1 MLNRY
6 GCVSLPLAAVVL
18 PARIHVGEKRVMPEE
33 SEQALK
39 REVGWYGSFSMG
51 YADVGADIY
60 VAIGLV
66 AFYAAG
72 ASPLAFAIASI
83 TYICTGLAYAELA
96 TAYPYAGGAH
106 VYAMKAFNDL
116 VGFIAGWA
124 VMLDYTVDI
133 ALFSIATAGYV
144 TYFIPWLRSAEFSVL
159 ILGWQLTFRYIGL
172 LAFFLVGILLFINI
186 IGIRESSL
194 FNSILVSFD
203 LFVEAVML
211 IFGFVLAF
219 SLGRFLSQISILGA
233 DTVFQNIAYVLPQIG
248 IGNQNFVYG
257 ITLAM
262 TSFIGIESI
271 AQAAEET
278 KRPNKWVPR
287 AHKLSIVSV
296 IVFALGLSVLSMG
309 MMPWQSLAA
318 AQSDPM
324 AAIAGSIPVVGRYL
338 APLVAVTGFAI
349 CYVST
354 NTGIIGVSRIVF
366 SMGRFK
372 LMPKWFY
379 KVQAKFRTPYR
390 TILVF
395 GLIAAVLASV
405 GELHFVADLYNFG
418 ALLSYVVVNMCL
430 IVLRNT
436 EPEAYRSWKIP
447 GDLKVKLGSRL
458 LIIPVVSVLG
468 FVSCAIIWLLVLAYH
483 PGGRILGTLW
493 ILIGVSG
500 FIIYRRMLKLPV
512 TSNETGKT
520 IRPGGYVMNALV
532 LVRTPEEE
540 DIVISSLREALDPRF
555 RITLMNILDPRD
567 QGLSLEEVKQY
578 EQIKM
583 SERESVEELG
593 QIAGKLRSK
602 GYACRVRVE
611 VGPTEKIL
619 KQEAESDE
627 NDMIVL
633 IKRKTLKSDIEKERI
648 DSVHAI
654 VSRYPGKLMVIRRVE
669 SNA

>member
-1 MLNRY
+1 
-6 GCVSLPLAAVVL
+6 VS
-18 PARIHVGEKRVMPEE
+18 EE

-72 ASPLAFAIASI
+72 ASPLAFAAASI

-106 VYAMKAFNDL
+106 VYAMKASNDL
-116 VGFIAGWA
+116 LGFIAGWA

-133 ALFSIATAGYV
+133 ALFSIATSGYV
-144 TYFIPWLRSAEFSVL
+144 SYFLPWLKYTEFSIAL
-159 ILGWQLTFRYIGL
+159 FGWHPTIRYMGL
-172 LAFFLVGILLFINI
+172 LAFVLVSILLFLNL

-194 FNSILVSFD
+194 FNEILVSLD
-203 LFVEAVML
+203 LFVEAL
-211 IFGFVLAF
+211 ILVFGLVLAF
-219 SLGRFLSQISILGA
+219 NIGRFLSQVSILGA
-233 DTVFQNIAYVLPQIG
+233 DTVFQNIAYVLPSTEIQS
-248 IGNQNFVYG
+248 QNFIYG
-257 ITLAM
+257 VTLAM

-278 KRPNKWVPR
+278 KRPHRWIPR
-287 AHKLSIVSV
+287 ATKLSIVSV
-296 IVFALGLSVLSMG
+296 LVFALGLSVVSMG
-309 MMPWQSLAA
+309 IMPWQSLAA

-324 AAIAGSIPVVGRYL
+324 AAIASSIPILGHYL
-338 APLVAVTGFAI
+338 APIVALTGFAI

-354 NTGIIGVSRIVF
+354 NTGVIGVSRIVF

-379 KVQAKFRTPYR
+379 KVHPKFRTPYR

-395 GLIAAVLASV
+395 GLVGAVLASL

-418 ALLSYVVVNMCL
+418 ALLSYMLVNLCL

-447 GDLKVKLGSRL
+447 GNLKVKLGSRSL
-458 LIIPVVSVLG
+458 TFPLISAIG
-468 FVSCAIIWLLVLAYH
+468 FVSCTVLWLLVIAYH
-483 PGGRILGTLW
+483 PGGRILGALW
-493 ILIGVSG
+493 ILIGVTG
-500 FIIYRRMLKLPV
+500 FIIYRRMLKLPA
-512 TSNETGKT
+512 TSNEMGKT
-520 IRPGGYVMNALV
+520 IRPGGYVINALV
-532 LVRTPEEE
+532 LVRTPEDE
-540 DIVISSLREALDPRF
+540 DAVVISLKEALDPRF
-555 RITLMNILDPRD
+555 RITLMSILDPRD

-578 EQIKM
+578 EEIKM
-583 SERESVEELG
+583 SKRESIKEME
-593 QIAGKLRSK
+593 QIARRLRSR
-602 GYACRVRVE
+602 GYDSRVRVE

-619 KQEAESDE
+619 KLEAESDE

-633 IKRKTLKSDIEKERI
+633 IKRKTLKSDIEKERM

-654 VSRYPGKLMVIRRVE
+654 VSRYPGKLMVVRRVE
-669 SNA
+669 LNA